1 MTAGSRAPEAALA
14 DYVLGLRLED
24 VPAEVRAY
32 ARMILL
38 DCIGIAAGASARD
51 MPSARI
57 AAAWS
62 RDNGA
67 GPAALWS
74 GGGRVSAETAAFV
87 NATQAEV
94 LDFQDVVVDG
104 RNNGHVAVAMIP
116 ALIAVAE
123 HAGASGAEAL
133 AALIAGI
140 ETQLAILRALGRRHR
155 EDGRG
160 FRTTTISAPLSAA
173 LACARVLG
181 LDREAALNALGLA
194 AVLHPAGL
202 LVSLAPENDAF
213 GMDKDFANGQAAAVA
228 VKASLLAA
236 RGVAASG
243 QAVSGVSGLIESYA
257 FGDGRPLVPPVP
269 GRFETCRV
277 ALKRYPACYG
287 CHAAIEAALALR
299 AEDGLADPAA
309 FQSVRVRVKKAAA
322 ETLNVSLNSRT
333 VCICDRLPGSRCPRV
348 SQRLGY
354 GRQGLYHE
362 FQAWLSAASGLTPR
376 GACPSGARR
385 SRYEARRQAIADAVA
400 GIEALQ
406 DVRALGDL
414 FLERGRGIEG
424 SDRAWCGR
432 GPALSALRAR
442 VGGFARYGAGSAAL
456 PVQGLRQ
463 DLQRAERY
471 AAVGLVDPRNNG
483 HAAVTI
489 VPAAV
494 AVAESV
500 GAPGRDLVSAVAAG
514 IEVTIAIVRAVGRAH
529 RAEVRGDHQHR
540 RAWVRP
546 WPGKLLGHRF
556 LAAAR
561 SDSEVRLWLAPATG
575 ADAVVTGENG
585 LVASH
590 AHGTRGRWWCRRAAR
605 RTSDSSLSRS
615 SPPVT
620 ASTPR
625 WRPPPGFA
633 PTTGVVSHIS

>member
-213 GMDKDFANGQAAAVA
+213 GMDKDFANGQAAVVA

-322 ETLNVSLNSRT
+322 ETLNVYAIRNHMAARFSLPYCVAAAFVRGRVEEEDFS
-333 VCICDRLPGSRCPRV
+333 DRALADPGV
-348 SQRLGY
+348 LALSQRIEVIEDP
-354 GRQGLYHE
+354 RFTRLYHE
-362 FQAWLSAASGLTPR
+362 SGSYGGAVDVTHAGRTVSRGFDDAPGGPTNPLPDDVVVAKFHALSAPIWD
-376 GACPSGARR
+376 
-385 SRYEARRQAIADAVA
+385 EARRQAIADAVA

-414 FLERGRGIEG
+414 FLDG
-424 SDRAWCGR
+424 S
-432 GPALSALRAR
+432 
-442 VGGFARYGAGSAAL
+442 
-456 PVQGLRQ
+456 
-463 DLQRAERY
+463 
-471 AAVGLVDPRNNG
+471 
-483 HAAVTI
+483 
-489 VPAAV
+489 
-494 AVAESV
+494 
-500 GAPGRDLVSAVAAG
+500 
-514 IEVTIAIVRAVGRAH
+514 
-529 RAEVRGDHQHR
+529 
-540 RAWVRP
+540 
-546 WPGKLLGHRF
+546 
-556 LAAAR
+556 
-561 SDSEVRLWLAPATG
+561 
-575 ADAVVTGENG
+575 
-585 LVASH
+585 
-590 AHGTRGRWWCRRAAR
+590 
-605 RTSDSSLSRS
+605 
-615 SPPVT
+615 
-620 ASTPR
+620 
-625 WRPPPGFA
+625 
-633 PTTGVVSHIS
+633 

>member
-38 DCIGIAAGASARD
+38 DCIGIA
-51 MPSARI
+51 
-57 AAAWS
+57 
-62 RDNGA
+62 
-67 GPAALWS
+67 
-74 GGGRVSAETAAFV
+74 
-87 NATQAEV
+87 
-94 LDFQDVVVDG
+94 
-104 RNNGHVAVAMIP
+104 
-116 ALIAVAE
+116 
-123 HAGASGAEAL
+123 AGASGAEAL

-228 VKASLLAA
+228 VAVKASLLAA

-322 ETLNVSLNSRT
+322 ETLNVYAIRNHMAARFSLPYCVAAAFVRGRVEEEDFS
-333 VCICDRLPGSRCPRV
+333 DRALADPGV
-348 SQRLGY
+348 LALSQRIEVIEDP
-354 GRQGLYHE
+354 RFTRLYHE
-362 FQAWLSAASGLTPR
+362 SGSYGGAVDVTHAGRTVSRGFDDAPGGPTNPLPDDVVVAKFHALSAPIWD
-376 GACPSGARR
+376 
-385 SRYEARRQAIADAVA
+385 EARRQAIADAVA

-414 FLERGRGIEG
+414 FLDG
-424 SDRAWCGR
+424 S
-432 GPALSALRAR
+432 
-442 VGGFARYGAGSAAL
+442 
-456 PVQGLRQ
+456 
-463 DLQRAERY
+463 
-471 AAVGLVDPRNNG
+471 
-483 HAAVTI
+483 
-489 VPAAV
+489 
-494 AVAESV
+494 
-500 GAPGRDLVSAVAAG
+500 
-514 IEVTIAIVRAVGRAH
+514 
-529 RAEVRGDHQHR
+529 
-540 RAWVRP
+540 
-546 WPGKLLGHRF
+546 
-556 LAAAR
+556 
-561 SDSEVRLWLAPATG
+561 
-575 ADAVVTGENG
+575 
-585 LVASH
+585 
-590 AHGTRGRWWCRRAAR
+590 
-605 RTSDSSLSRS
+605 
-615 SPPVT
+615 
-620 ASTPR
+620 
-625 WRPPPGFA
+625 
-633 PTTGVVSHIS
+633 